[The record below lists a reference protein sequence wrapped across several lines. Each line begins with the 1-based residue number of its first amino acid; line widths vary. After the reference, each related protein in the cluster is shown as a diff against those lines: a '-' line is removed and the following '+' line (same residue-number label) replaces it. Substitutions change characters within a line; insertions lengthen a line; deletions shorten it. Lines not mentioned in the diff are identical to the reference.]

1 MSLDILCIILFIT
14 LYNLFNGFFINNK
27 RFINSY
33 KLLKITLLLISV
45 LSDIIS
51 YYDDINVMYVVKY
64 VCL

>member
-1 MSLDILCIILFIT
+1 MTLDILCIILFII

-33 KLLKITLLLISV
+33 NLLKIILLLINV

-51 YYDDINVMYVVKY
+51 YYDDINVMYV
-64 VCL
+64 